1 MKYKCITLTFILL
14 IGFMTAAENTLG
26 QESEEETNV
35 SSMDTATF
43 GAGCFWCVEAI
54 FQEMEGVE
62 SVISGYSGGTL
73 DNPTY
78 DDITTGTSGHA
89 EVAQI
94 TFDPDKIGFM
104 ELLMV
109 FFQTHDPT
117 SLNKQGNDFG
127 PQYRSAIFYH
137 NDEQKMMAEMT
148 RGQLDATDTWDK
160 PIVTEISAFKKF
172 YKAEKYHQDYFTKN
186 ATIPYCQLIIQ
197 PKVDSF
203 REVFK
208 DKLKK

>member
-1 MKYKCITLTFILL
+1 MGTLISSKPESGK
-14 IGFMTAAENTLG
+14 IEEGRKAAMG
-26 QESEEETNV
+26 
-35 SSMDTATF
+35 SMDTATF
-43 GAGCFWCVEAI
+43 GAGCFWCIEAI
-54 FQEMEGVE
+54 FQELDGVE
-62 SVISGYSGGTL
+62 SVISGYSGGML

-78 DDITTGTSGHA
+78 DDVTSGNSGHA

-94 TFDPDKIGFM
+94 IYDPAKISYT

-109 FFQTHDPT
+109 FWQTHDPT

-137 NDEQKMMAEMT
+137 NDEQKILAEST
-148 RGQLDATDTWDK
+148 KRQLDATDAWDK
-160 PIVTEISAFKKF
+160 PIVTEISKFKKF
-172 YKAEKYHQDYFTKN
+172 YKAEQYHQDYYVKN
-186 ATIPYCQLIIQ
+186 ENQPYCTYVIQ
-197 PKVDSF
+197 PKLDAF